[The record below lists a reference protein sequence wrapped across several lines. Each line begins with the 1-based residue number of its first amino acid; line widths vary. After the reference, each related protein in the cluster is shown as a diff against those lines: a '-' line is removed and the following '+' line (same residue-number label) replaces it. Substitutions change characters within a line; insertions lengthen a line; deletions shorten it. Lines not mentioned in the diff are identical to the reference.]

1 MANDLL
7 SALRTY
13 LSKVSSGEKT
23 PQEMAAAL
31 NAWARESG
39 ESIKQRVEEE
49 VSRSVKKMGFAQQEE
64 LDRLSRE
71 VEALKSKL
79 VMNSTRSSSNKPTAS
94 AKKPSAKKTSAKK
107 TPVKNSSS
115 KKVSAAKSSVKSS
128 VKKTSKTTRPTGKKV
143 GK

>member
-1 MANDLL
+1 MANHLL

-49 VSRSVKKMGFAQQEE
+49 VARTVKKMGFAKQEE
-64 LDRLSRE
+64 LDRLARE
-71 VEALKSKL
+71 VELLKSKL
-79 VMNSTRSSSNKPTAS
+79 VVTPRNATAPKKSSSS
-94 AKKPSAKKTSAKK
+94 KKKSPAKK
-107 TPVKNSSS
+107 TPNKVVKQ
-115 KKVSAAKSSVKSS
+115 S
-128 VKKTSKTTRPTGKKV
+128 VKKSPAKSVKKSGKK
-143 GK
+143 

>member
-49 VSRSVKKMGFAQQEE
+49 VARTVKKMGFAKQEE
-64 LDRLSRE
+64 LDRLARE
-71 VEALKSKL
+71 VELLKSKL
-79 VMNSTRSSSNKPTAS
+79 VVTPRNATAGTKSKSSQ
-94 AKKPSAKKTSAKK
+94 KKSPAKK
-107 TPVKNSSS
+107 TPNKAVKQ
-115 KKVSAAKSSVKSS
+115 S
-128 VKKTSKTTRPTGKKV
+128 VKKSPAKSVKKSGKK
-143 GK
+143 

>member
-13 LSKVSSGEKT
+13 LSKISAGEKT

-39 ESIKQRVEEE
+39 EAIKQRVEEE
-49 VSRSVKKMGFAQQEE
+49 VARSVKKMGFAKQEE
-64 LDRLSRE
+64 LDRLTRE

-79 VMNSTRSSSNKPTAS
+79 VVNSTRSTNSSAATKSAAENAS
-94 AKKPSAKKTSAKK
+94 AKKSKAKASAGKTKASTSAVKK
-107 TPVKNSSS
+107 KSS
-115 KKVSAAKSSVKSS
+115 KSAPRKAAK
-128 VKKTSKTTRPTGKKV
+128 
-143 GK
+143 

>member
-13 LSKVSSGEKT
+13 LSKISAGEKT

-39 ESIKQRVEEE
+39 EAIKQRVEEE
-49 VSRSVKKMGFAQQEE
+49 VARSVKKMGFAKQEE
-64 LDRLSRE
+64 LDRLTRE

-79 VMNSTRSSSNKPTAS
+79 VVNSTRSTSSSAATKSAAKNAS
-94 AKKPSAKKTSAKK
+94 AKKSKAKASAGKTKASTSAVKK
-107 TPVKNSSS
+107 KSS
-115 KKVSAAKSSVKSS
+115 KSAPRKAAK
-128 VKKTSKTTRPTGKKV
+128 
-143 GK
+143 

>member
-49 VSRSVKKMGFAQQEE
+49 VSRSVKKMGFAKQEE

-79 VMNSTRSSSNKPTAS
+79 VMNSTRSSSNKSTAG
-94 AKKPSAKKTSAKK
+94 AKKTSAKK
-107 TPVKNSSS
+107 TPAKNSSS
-115 KKVSAAKSSVKSS
+115 KKVSAAKSSAKSS
-128 VKKTSKTTRPTGKKV
+128 VKKTSKTTRSTGKKV

>member
-13 LSKVSSGEKT
+13 LSKISAGEKT

-39 ESIKQRVEEE
+39 EAIKQRVEEE
-49 VSRSVKKMGFAQQEE
+49 VARNVKKMGFAKQEE
-64 LDRLSRE
+64 LDRLTRE

-79 VMNSTRSSSNKPTAS
+79 VVNSTRTTSSDSANKPA
-94 AKKPSAKKTSAKK
+94 AKKATAKSVNSKSA
-107 TPVKNSSS
+107 N
-115 KKVSAAKSSVKSS
+115 AAKSKPRTNAAKKKSAKSS
-128 VKKTSKTTRPTGKKV
+128 PRKAAK
-143 GK
+143 